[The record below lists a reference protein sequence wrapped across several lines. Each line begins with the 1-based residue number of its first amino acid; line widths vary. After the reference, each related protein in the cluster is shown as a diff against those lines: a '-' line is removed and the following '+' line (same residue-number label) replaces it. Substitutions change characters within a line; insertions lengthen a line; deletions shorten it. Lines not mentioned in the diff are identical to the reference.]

1 MSTLKT
7 DYKDAIYSG
16 DKQYQITQSG
26 SNSTIKDVTN
36 YEQEGDPFC
45 ANDINRTNAEIN
57 RMNHITL
64 ITLSQSN
71 WTLSSG
77 TIYTQ
82 RVDIAELT
90 SDMDLE
96 MMSALPYN
104 STLDQ
109 QKAYNKMF
117 TILSQGV
124 AETYDGYAMFKIY
137 KQASSN
143 ITVALKGI

>member
-7 DYKDAIYSG
+7 DYKDAIFSG
-16 DKQYQITQSG
+16 KKQYQIASSG
-26 SNSTIKDVTN
+26 GNSTITDVTN
-36 YEQEGDPFC
+36 YTQEGTRFGAD
-45 ANDINRTNAEIN
+45 DINATNREVN

-64 ITLSQSN
+64 ITLGQSN
-71 WTLSSG
+71 WTPSSG

-82 RVDIAELT
+82 RIDIGELT
-90 SDMDLE
+90 SDMNLE

-104 STLDQ
+104 ATTDE